1 MSVPPDWG
9 SPADSLSPASG
20 ELQPANARP
29 PIAAVA
35 GSLRYEDE
43 NFARANTLRA
53 GHGYRRPKC
62 HIRRKIRDQRN
73 SMLKADFVIPLPAV
87 QVGFHVPRLL
97 SLPGSTRSVENILMY
112 RKIKEDPRAAE
123 SKTTTEHDQ
132 IRKWAEQHGGKPAV
146 VRGTDD
152 SGTSGILRIDFP
164 GGAGEDELKHIEWD
178 DWFERFD
185 KENLAYLYQEEKA
198 DGSHSTFFK
207 LVSR

>member
-1 MSVPPDWG
+1 M
-9 SPADSLSPASG
+9 
-20 ELQPANARP
+20 
-29 PIAAVA
+29 IATLAMTSSIA
-35 GSLRYEDE
+35 QDMRYV
-43 NFARANTLRA
+43 L
-53 GHGYRRPKC
+53 
-62 HIRRKIRDQRN
+62 
-73 SMLKADFVIPLPAV
+73 
-87 QVGFHVPRLL
+87 RLL
-97 SLPGSTRSVENILMY
+97 SVPSSTRSVENILMY